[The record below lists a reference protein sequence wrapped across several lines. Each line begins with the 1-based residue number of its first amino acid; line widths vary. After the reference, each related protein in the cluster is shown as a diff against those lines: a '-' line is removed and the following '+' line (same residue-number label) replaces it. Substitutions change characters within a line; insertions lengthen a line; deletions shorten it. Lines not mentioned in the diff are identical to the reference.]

1 LELDLVLG
9 KWVEEHIYSM
19 DENGVKALIDVLDLV
34 NNNSPSLHLLV
45 SMSFYD

>member
-34 NNNSPSLHLLV
+34 NNNSPSLQFFGQHEFL
-45 SMSFYD
+45 

>member
-19 DENGVKALIDVLDLV
+19 DENGVKSLIDVLDLV
-34 NNNSPSLHLLV
+34 NNNSPSLHFFGQHEFL
-45 SMSFYD
+45 